1 MENILLSCHHIDLNL
16 NEVPIL
22 EDINLSLNAGEF
34 HLLIGENGT
43 GKTSIVNIL
52 SGVYPAGSF
61 TGSISYF
68 GKNVRFHNPRD
79 AWKKK
84 IITLH
89 QDICLFDNLTIAEN
103 LFANLPKAFSSKGLM
118 SVDKKIR
125 MANEFFVQH
134 GLSIDSSR
142 LVSQCSPVTKR
153 TVELAKLFLLDP
165 QILILDEP
173 LAVSSRSELEFF
185 LSQMNYFKE
194 KGVAILCI
202 AHEFQSFLSVID
214 RFTILRDKKLVATMD
229 RKEYLCAN
237 KETLLLGDFCQSRYP
252 KINTKPG
259 AEVLCL
265 ENVSTENTLDNISLT
280 LHKGE
285 ILGIFGQAGSGKSS
299 LSKILFGI
307 EPAKSGTIYIDRL
320 PAKIASPQDAINLG
334 LAYITDERSEYGL
347 FENLDSLEN
356 VYAVKENRCGHFWS
370 RTRFEF
376 RQFYRYAHRLNI
388 PARPGAIPCHLSGG
402 EQQKLILMR
411 WFMSQAKIFI
421 FNEPTQSIDIPS
433 RIDIYNLFND
443 LILKGR
449 SILLFSSNLEELIG
463 MCDRIIVIN
472 HGIVS
477 GEISYEEGMKSL
489 HKFL

>member
-1 MENILLSCHHIDLNL
+1 M
-16 NEVPIL
+16 
-22 EDINLSLNAGEF
+22 
-34 HLLIGENGT
+34 
-43 GKTSIVNIL
+43 
-52 SGVYPAGSF
+52 
-61 TGSISYF
+61 
-68 GKNVRFHNPRD
+68 
-79 AWKKK
+79 
-84 IITLH
+84 
-89 QDICLFDNLTIAEN
+89 
-103 LFANLPKAFSSKGLM
+103 
-118 SVDKKIR
+118 
-125 MANEFFVQH
+125 
-134 GLSIDSSR
+134 
-142 LVSQCSPVTKR
+142 
-153 TVELAKLFLLDP
+153 
-165 QILILDEP
+165 
-173 LAVSSRSELEFF
+173 
-185 LSQMNYFKE
+185 
-194 KGVAILCI
+194 
-202 AHEFQSFLSVID
+202 
-214 RFTILRDKKLVATMD
+214 
-229 RKEYLCAN
+229 
-237 KETLLLGDFCQSRYP
+237 LLGDFCQSRYP

-472 HGIVS
+472 HGTVS